1 MKDSLSA
8 LPGVANVT
16 VDFEN
21 KIANCKTNPEE
32 FSTEKAVEALA
43 GIGFP
48 ATLVENA
55 N

>member
-1 MKDSLSA
+1 MKDSLSS

-16 VDFEN
+16 IDFEN
-21 KIANCKTNPEE
+21 RIANCKTNPEE
-32 FSTEKAVEALA
+32 FSSEKAVETLA

-48 ATLVENA
+48 ATLVEAA

>member
-1 MKDSLSA
+1 VKDSLSS

-16 VDFEN
+16 IDFPN
-21 KIANCKTNPEE
+21 KIAHCKINPDE
-32 FSTEKAVEALA
+32 FETEKAMEALA

-48 ATLVENA
+48 ATLVKNA